1 MASCRECSA
10 RRPKM
15 VYRQISFR
23 RRRVCSRAGRP
34 RALEEMFMSPLPLS
48 GIKILDLTRVLA
60 GPLSAQMLAD
70 LGAEVI
76 KIERPGGG
84 DDARA
89 FGPPY
94 LVDPERKENNNNSFY
109 LCANRNKKSVTVNIA
124 TAEGQ
129 QIIRELARSC
139 DVMMENYK
147 VGDLK
152 RYKLDYEAIKAVNP
166 GIIYCSVTGFGQTGP
181 YAPRAGYDAIFQAM
195 GGLMSVTGHMDGEPG
210 AGPMK
215 VGPSIVDYMTGM
227 NSSIGILAALY
238 HRKVNGGEGQH
249 VDVCLFDT
257 VIASLSHFAQIYLVN
272 GEMPPRRGTWGNGGM
287 PAGVFRCTD
296 GELMLVVGNDG
307 QFARAC
313 AVLGQPEIAN
323 EPRFI
328 KNNDRVVHGKEIMAI
343 FAGLFLNKKGSWW
356 LDELEKAGVPS
367 GPVNDFAQVFADPH
381 VRSRGM
387 EIKVD
392 HPFEHALSLIR
403 NPLTFSGTPV
413 TEYRAPPKLGEHT
426 REILTSKL
434 GYDEGKLETLK
445 KQ

>member
-1 MASCRECSA
+1 
-10 RRPKM
+10 
-15 VYRQISFR
+15 
-23 RRRVCSRAGRP
+23 
-34 RALEEMFMSPLPLS
+34 MSDLPLS

-60 GPLSAQMLAD
+60 GPLSSQMLAD

-94 LVDPERKENNNNSFY
+94 LVDPDGKENNNNSFY
-109 LCANRNKKSVTVNIA
+109 LCANRNKKSVTVDLA
-124 TAEGQ
+124 KPEGQ
-129 QIIRELARSC
+129 EIIRELAKSV
-139 DVMMENYK
+139 DIMMENFK

-152 RYKLDYEAIKAVNP
+152 RYKLDYDSIRAINP

-181 YAPRAGYDAIFQAM
+181 YAPRAGYDAILQAM

-227 NSSIGILAALY
+227 NTSIAILAALY

-249 VDVCLFDT
+249 LDVCLLDT
-257 VIASLSHFAQIYLVN
+257 VIASLSHYAQIYLVS
-272 GEMPPRRGTWGNGGM
+272 GKMPPRRGTWGNGGM
-287 PAGVFRCTD
+287 PAGVFRCAD

-307 QFARAC
+307 QFARTC
-313 AVLGQPEIAN
+313 QVLGSPELATN
-323 EPRFI
+323 PKFLE
-328 KNNDRVVHGKEIMAI
+328 NNDRVVHGKEIMAI
-343 FAGLFLNKKGSWW
+343 FAGLFLKNKVSYW
-356 LDELEKAGVPS
+356 LKELEKAGVPC

-381 VRSRGM
+381 VRARGM

-403 NPLTFSGTPV
+403 NPITFSATPV
-413 TEYRAPPKLGEHT
+413 KDYRAPPLLGENT
-426 REILTSKL
+426 REVLAAI
-434 GYDEGKLETLK
+434 GYDDAKMEGLK
-445 KQ
+445 KQGII